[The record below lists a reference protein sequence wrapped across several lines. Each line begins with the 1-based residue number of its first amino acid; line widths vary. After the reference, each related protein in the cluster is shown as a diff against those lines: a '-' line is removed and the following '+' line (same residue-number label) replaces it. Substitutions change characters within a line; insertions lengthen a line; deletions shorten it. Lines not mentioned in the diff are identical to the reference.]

1 MKKTN
6 YYIWILST
14 IVLFSGCSSSKKA
27 LQHGDYYRAVLEA
40 VNQLRSSPNNKK
52 SQDVL
57 VQAYPLAKENGLR
70 TIKNAMAANL
80 PNKYSVSADE
90 YLALNEIAD
99 AIYTCPKALQL
110 IPYPEQFSSE
120 MGEIMPFAAKEAYDL
135 GVKQLGLNTI
145 QGARQAYNHFTKADL
160 YVEGYRDVKDKI
172 EEALFL
178 AIFKVVVQKPV
189 TPQNYQ
195 LTADY
200 FYTNLM
206 SQMTQATKNG
216 FIRFY
221 TEEEA
226 RNEGLTGPDQYM
238 ALDFADFTV
247 GAMRET
253 KNSSEVTRDSVLI
266 EATINGVK
274 QNVYTKVKATL
285 TNYRREVISQGT
297 LTARIINAANNRVEE
312 QRNFPGKFVW
322 YNEWA
327 SFNGDERAL
336 TEQQKK
342 KTKTEPIMPPP
353 QQDLF
358 IEFTK
363 PILTQTV
370 TFVKNYYS
378 KK

>member
-6 YYIWILST
+6 CIIWILSA
-14 IVLFSGCSSSKKA
+14 IVLLTGCSSSKKA
-27 LQHGDYYRAVLEA
+27 LQHGDYYRAVMEA

-52 SQDVL
+52 SQEVL
-57 VQAYPLAKENGLR
+57 VQAYPLAKDNGIR
-70 TIKNAMAANL
+70 KIKNAMAANL

-90 YLALNEIAD
+90 YLALNEMAD

-110 IPYPEQFSSE
+110 IPNPTQFSHE
-120 MGEIMPFAAKEAYDL
+120 MGEIMPFAAEEAYDL
-135 GVKQLGLNTI
+135 GVKQLNLNTI
-145 QGARQAYNHFTKADL
+145 QGAREAYRHFTKTDL

-172 EEALFL
+172 EEALYL
-178 AIFKVVVQKPV
+178 AIFKVVVKKPV

-206 SQMTQATKNG
+206 SQMAQSTKNG

-221 TEEEA
+221 SEEEA
-226 RNEGLTGPDQYM
+226 LNEGLKEPDQYL

-253 KNSSEVTRDSVLI
+253 KNSKEITRDSVLV
-266 EATINGVK
+266 EVTVNGVK
-274 QNVYTKVKATL
+274 QNAYTKVKATL
-285 TNYRREVISQGT
+285 TTNRREVISQGT
-297 LTARIINAANNRVEE
+297 LTARIINTVNNRVEE

-342 KTKTEPIMPPP
+342 MAKAEPVMPPP

-358 IEFTK
+358 VEFTK
-363 PILTQTV
+363 PILNQTV
-370 TFVKNYYS
+370 TFVRNYYA